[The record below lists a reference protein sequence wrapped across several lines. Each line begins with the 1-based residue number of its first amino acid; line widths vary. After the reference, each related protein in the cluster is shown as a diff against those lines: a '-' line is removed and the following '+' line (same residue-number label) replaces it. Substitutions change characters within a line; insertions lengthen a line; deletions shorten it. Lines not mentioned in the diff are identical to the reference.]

1 MQNHS
6 QFIPYQTILAER
18 QGRGFSE
25 AEVADILYQVL
36 LQLLQWHDQG
46 QAYGF
51 ISLETI
57 AQDPVSNQVVILQS
71 GQFVSGYLAPEVAQS
86 GQISPSGDIYA
97 LGVAIAVLLTGQAPE
112 TLRNFDGSWNWSDR
126 CVVSDQFEQIV
137 NLALTDYATHRYV
150 NARQILAALFPNLQ
164 VPATAISEP
173 LTTVIVNPALSSS
186 PKSASLGL
194 AVGVGITILCG
205 ALGFGVSKLI
215 APQNNVAN
223 SIVNTPE
230 ANPVSISPTVTV
242 TATPSPSPTST
253 IQSPSIPPTP
263 TNPFENSRFPQAA
276 CGDPM
281 PNDNGSAISLY
292 PVFVE
297 YSDSNLQQ
305 IKSQFCQD
313 ALPKIRKDT
322 NRQAVQVA
330 SFSSR
335 DRAVLFTDFL
345 SKRVKGVSVGEPTIL
360 PISRSSNS
368 IAVVI
373 SNDRVSFANGAN
385 YAIVS
390 GNVSSSQKRQYVLNC
405 GSGQQFNA
413 ALVQGQA
420 NLRLIDPNGAT
431 VISGSNNLS
440 ARLPISGDYTIEI
453 SAFEPANFNLR
464 IEVL

>member
-6 QFIPYQTILAER
+6 QFTPYQQILAER
-18 QGRGFSE
+18 QGRGVSE
-25 AEVADILYQVL
+25 AEVTEILRQVL
-36 LQLLQWHDQG
+36 LQLIQWHDQG

-57 AQDPVSNQVVILQS
+57 AQNQISNQVVLLQGS
-71 GQFVSGYLAPEVAQS
+71 QFVSGYLAPEVSQS

-97 LGVAIAVLLTGQAPE
+97 LGVAIAVLLTGQPPE
-112 TLRNFDGSWNWSDR
+112 TLRNFDGTWNWSDR
-126 CVVSDQFEQIV
+126 CVVSDQFEQIL
-137 NLALTDYATHRYV
+137 NLALTDHATHRYV
-150 NARQILAALFPNLQ
+150 NARQMLAALFPNLQ
-164 VPATAISEP
+164 VPVSRSSEP
-173 LTTVIVNPALSSS
+173 PTTVIMNPALSSS
-186 PKSASLGL
+186 PKPASFGL

-205 ALGFGVSKLI
+205 ILGFGVSKLI
-215 APQNNVAN
+215 APQNNVTN
-223 SIVNTPE
+223 SVINTPE
-230 ANPVSISPTVTV
+230 ALSPVSISPTVTV
-242 TATPSPSPTST
+242 TATPSPTS
-253 IQSPSIPPTP
+253 ISQSPSSPPTP

-281 PNDNGSAISLY
+281 PNDNGSTISLY

-305 IKSQFCQD
+305 IKAQFCQD

-330 SFSSR
+330 SFTSR

-345 SKRVKGVSVGEPTIL
+345 SKRIKGASVGEPTIL
-360 PISRSSNS
+360 PSSRSSNS
-368 IAVVI
+368 IAAVI
-373 SNDRVSFANGAN
+373 SNDRVSFANGAS

-390 GNVSSSQKRQYVLNC
+390 SNVSSSQKRQYVLNC

-413 ALVQGQA
+413 SLVQGQA

-431 VISGSNNLS
+431 VTSGSNNLS
-440 ARLPISGDYTIEI
+440 ARLAVSGDYTIEV

>member
-25 AEVADILYQVL
+25 AEVIELLYQVL

-57 AQDPVSNQVVILQS
+57 AQDQISHQVILLQGS
-71 GQFVSGYLAPEVAQS
+71 QFANGYLAPEVSQS
-86 GQISPSGDIYA
+86 GQISTSGDIYA
-97 LGVAIAVLLTGQAPE
+97 LGVAIAVLLTGQPPE
-112 TLRNFDGSWNWSDR
+112 ALRNFDGSWNWNDR
-126 CVVSDQFEQIV
+126 CVVSDQLEQTL
-137 NLALTDYATHRYV
+137 NLALADAPIHRYA
-150 NARQILAALFPNLQ
+150 NARYLLAALFPNLQ
-164 VPATAISEP
+164 VSAAVIDKSS
-173 LTTVIVNPALSSS
+173 TTVVVNQTSS

-194 AVGVGITILCG
+194 AVGAGITILCG
-205 ALGFGVSKLI
+205 ALGFGVSKLLI
-215 APQNNVAN
+215 PQNNAAN
-223 SIVNTPE
+223 SVINTPE
-230 ANPVSISPTVTV
+230 ANPASISPTVTI
-242 TATPSPSPTST
+242 TSTPSLASTLRSP
-253 IQSPSIPPTP
+253 IIPPTS

-276 CGDPM
+276 CGDPLS
-281 PNDNGSAISLY
+281 NDNGSAISLY

-305 IKSQFCQD
+305 IKSRFCED

-330 SFSSR
+330 SFTSR

-360 PISRSSNS
+360 PSSLSSTAN
-368 IAVVI
+368 ATVV
-373 SNDRVSFANGAN
+373 SSDRVSFANGASN
-385 YAIVS
+385 AIVS

-405 GSGQQFNA
+405 GIGQQLNA
-413 ALVQGQA
+413 SLVQGQA
-420 NLRLIDPNGAT
+420 NLRLIDPNGTT
-431 VISGSNNLS
+431 VSSGSNNLS
-440 ARLPISGDYTIEI
+440 SRLSISGDYTVEV

-464 IEVL
+464 IDVL